1 MIPVFLVISCLGLGI
16 LAVPNIW
23 TAITLAWGDFP
34 PELKSVL
41 VVITLFFTWRLFR
54 MANLNLN
61 QIEDFSELGQSFA
74 FKCDDRIYCIPPIPP
89 YVAKKLMKNARD
101 FSQVSEVKEK
111 QLRLIQEEN
120 ENLPIDQQKPI
131 PSELLEGMSG
141 FYDFQIAFIITS
153 GIIEVT
159 PDGNKISDITKEDIE
174 GSEDKN
180 IKGWSTQLV
189 MKIFKRVNEIIS
201 VEQEKKS

>member
-1 MIPVFLVISCLGLGI
+1 
-16 LAVPNIW
+16 
-23 TAITLAWGDFP
+23 
-34 PELKSVL
+34 
-41 VVITLFFTWRLFR
+41 

-89 YVAKKLMKNARD
+89 FIAKKLMKNARD
-101 FSQVSEVKEK
+101 FSQVNEVKEK

-120 ENLPIDQQKPI
+120 ENLPVDQQKPI
-131 PSELLEGMSG
+131 PSELLEGMSS
-141 FYDFQIAFIITS
+141 FYDFQINFIITS
-153 GIIEVT
+153 GIIEVN
-159 PDGNKISDITKEDIE
+159 PEGSKIADVTKEDIE
-174 GSEDKN
+174 GSESKN

-189 MKIFKRVNEIIS
+189 MKVFKRVNEIIS